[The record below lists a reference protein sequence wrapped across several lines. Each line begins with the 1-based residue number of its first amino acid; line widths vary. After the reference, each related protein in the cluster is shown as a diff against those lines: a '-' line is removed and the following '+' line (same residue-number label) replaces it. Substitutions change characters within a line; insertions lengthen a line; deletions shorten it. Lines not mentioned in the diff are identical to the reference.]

1 MHLPTTMHSPT
12 CHTLPTMH
20 LPTYHA
26 LTYIPCTY
34 LQPCTLTCA
43 FLPGLQQSVLTG
55 LCLQGSPYQVQ
66 ADYLIAADGAS
77 SRVRKQLGID
87 MVGEAAMQH
96 LVNIHFLSKDLWQHV
111 MERPAMLYF
120 VFSSQA
126 IVVLVAHNLQEG
138 EMVAQV
144 SRCSEGKQS
153 KEKKRKEK
161 KREEKRREEKR
172 REEKRREEKRREE
185 KRREEK
191 RR

>member
-1 MHLPTTMHSPT
+1 MS
-12 CHTLPTMH
+12 
-20 LPTYHA
+20 
-26 LTYIPCTY
+26 
-34 LQPCTLTCA
+34 A
-43 FLPGLQQSVLTG
+43 FLSGLQQSVLTG

-96 LVNIHFLSKDLWQHV
+96 LVNIHFFSKDLWQHV
-111 MERPAMLYF
+111 KERPAMLYF

-144 SRCSEGKQS
+144 SSCSDEKNKTRKDYTFRRQFNEKPSVILGCPGGCSESVQYLVDRAYIWWLKFGKIGKVGETACGS
-153 KEKKRKEK
+153 FCCFAA
-161 KREEKRREEKR
+161 
-172 REEKRREEKRREE
+172 
-185 KRREEK
+185 
-191 RR
+191 